1 MQQTRLGGTDVV
13 SVPRETYLRLLRESA
28 LLMGLKACGVA
39 QWEGYGDAM
48 RLAEPAYG
56 CTEPEDYQ

>member
-1 MQQTRLGGTDVV
+1 MKNTPLGGTDVV

-39 QWEGYGDAM
+39 DWEGYGDAM
-48 RLAEPAYG
+48 RLAKPAYG
-56 CTEPEDYQ
+56 CTEMEDYE